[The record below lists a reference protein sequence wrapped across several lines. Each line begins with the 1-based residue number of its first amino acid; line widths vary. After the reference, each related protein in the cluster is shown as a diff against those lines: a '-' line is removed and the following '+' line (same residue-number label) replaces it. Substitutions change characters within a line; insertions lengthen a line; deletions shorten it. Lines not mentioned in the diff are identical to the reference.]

1 MRKYWELLK
10 ADYAAHKTVFISVGV
25 YWFVAINDYISS
37 MIHVPDV
44 IESNPFTRNAQ
55 LEFVLWKGLCVDLC
69 YFSAILGF
77 IWLGKRAIK
86 DYDAKLGDFLGA
98 AVYIYVGADRFLT
111 AVIPN
116 WLLIFR
122 FYVAVK
128 HEDPVS
134 KLLQHLVN
142 P

>member
-55 LEFVLWKGLCVDLC
+55 LQFVLWKGLCVDLL
-69 YFSAILGF
+69 YFSAILAAVHV
-77 IWLGKRAIK
+77 GKRAIK
-86 DYDAKLGDFLGA
+86 EYDAKLGDFLGA
-98 AVYIYVGADRFLT
+98 ALFIWIAAERFLE

-122 FYVAVK
+122 FYVAEK
-128 HEDPVS
+128 HDDPVGQ
-134 KLLQHLVN
+134 LLKHLTGL
-142 P
+142 